1 MSCAPRN
8 TKINRTDRLYL
19 QSDVYTGFGVNNIRT
34 NFLTSAARGFRA
46 PIVDHF
52 LVHISAQVDTLAAG
66 ATAIDLMD
74 LVRNVY
80 VRDATGERVN
90 ISGTE
95 LWMVNTLEHDNRSM
109 HPLRASGGTE
119 QHYMIQGVG
128 ATQNNQT
135 RDIWLRIPFRPR
147 KARQRGDFGL
157 PLRELCDVGEFNI
170 DIRNSDFLGATRI
183 SSLDSISMRCYAEIY
198 EDRNPELKSRV
209 CYKSYNLAQ
218 QEFWFPVNGALR
230 WAGLAMG
237 RKSLVDAALPANWKT
252 QRLTSAGLE
261 LYDHPAHIMAA
272 HMLGEH
278 MRAATYGVSGL
289 GQEWS
294 EDPVTNAW
302 FLPIYYPRTDEKLT
316 ILPQVESVHFKT
328 DGDIATLVAAG
339 KTPTFLASYV
349 TTRSPAA
356 GALTLGVGSPADA
369 LEATNSGTVVASDG
383 KRLPLSDWSPT
394 LVARMPIKV
403 PPTVIRS
410 KE

>member
-1 MSCAPRN
+1 MSCAARN
-8 TKINRTDRLYL
+8 TKINRTDRLFL

-34 NFLTSAARGFRA
+34 NFLNSAARGFTA

-52 LVHISAQVDTLAAG
+52 LVHLAVQVDTLAAG
-66 ATAIDLMD
+66 ATAIDLID
-74 LVRNVY
+74 LVRNIY

-90 ISGTE
+90 VSGTE
-95 LWMVNTLEHDNRSM
+95 MWMINCLEHPNISM

-128 ATQNNQT
+128 ATQNNVT
-135 RDIWLRIPFRPR
+135 RDIWLRIPFRAR
-147 KARQRGDFGL
+147 KARARGDFGL

-170 DIRNSDFLGATRI
+170 DIRSSDFLGATRI
-183 SSLDSISMRCYAEIY
+183 SSLDSVSMRVYAEVY

-209 CYKSYNLAQ
+209 NYKSWNLAQ

-230 WAGLAMG
+230 WGGLAMG

-252 QRLTSAGLE
+252 QRVTSSGLE
-261 LYDHPAHIMAA
+261 LYDHPAHILAA

-278 MRAATYGVSGL
+278 ERAATYGIGGL
-289 GQEWS
+289 GQEFS

-302 FLPIYYPRTDEKLT
+302 FIPVYYPRTDEKLT

-328 DGDIATLVAAG
+328 DADIATLVAAG
-339 KTPTFLASYV
+339 KTPSFLASYI
-349 TTRSPAA
+349 TTRSPQA
-356 GALTLGVGSPADA
+356 GQLTLGADSPQDA
-369 LEATNSGTVVASDG
+369 INMTGAGAVVAADG
-383 KRLPLSDWSPT
+383 KRLPLKAWADT

-403 PPTVIRS
+403 PP
-410 KE
+410 KEGSPL